1 MERDQQPSAIDLIE
15 LGEASTDTH
24 GGPTGYIEVSGFLP
38 KEGIS
43 NE

>member
-1 MERDQQPSAIDLIE
+1 MEREQQDATLDLIE

-24 GGPTGYIEVSGFLP
+24 GGPTGYIEVTGFLP